1 MEQALHHLNTL
12 IYAAQMSH
20 TMRADQVLDELWSIR
35 DLIRNHDASS
45 KKEAEELRLW
55 ELAQSEGM
63 P

>member
-1 MEQALHHLNTL
+1 MELALHHLSTL

-20 TMRADQVLDELWSIR
+20 TMKADQVLDELWMIR
-35 DLIRNHDASS
+35 GLIRNHDASS
-45 KKEAEELRLW
+45 KKEADELRSW